1 MKLNIEIESGTFEK
15 VISDGIK
22 SLSPEEVGDLI
33 KQALL
38 EALTKCEEFKD
49 LLIVRD
55 KIGWSNTS
63 EIKLGPLASAA
74 IKSIDL
80 EPDISEFKKKMVD
93 ALMVHHREMVEDM
106 MMRLLIEKITYSD
119 SLRGAIE
126 ETVRRVL
133 YEARNNGRLQ

>member
-55 KIGWSNTS
+55 TVGWGNSS

-93 ALMVHHREMVEDM
+93 ALMAHHREMVEDM

-119 SLRGAIE
+119 SLRCAIE
-126 ETVRRVL
+126 GTVKRVL
-133 YEARNNGRLQ
+133 WEARGNG

>member
-22 SLSPEEVGDLI
+22 SLTPEEVGGLI
-33 KQALL
+33 KQAIL

-55 KIGWSNTS
+55 SIGWSNSS

-74 IKSIDL
+74 IKSINL
-80 EPDISEFKKKMVD
+80 EPEITEFKNKMVD
-93 ALMVHHREMVEDM
+93 ALMVHHREMVEEM
-106 MMRLLIEKITYSD
+106 MMRLFIEKISYGD

-126 ETVRRVL
+126 DTVRRVL
-133 YEARNNGRLQ
+133 YEASNNG

>member
-22 SLSPEEVGDLI
+22 ALTPEEVGDLI
-33 KQALL
+33 KQAIL
-38 EALTKCEEFKD
+38 EAFTKCEDFKD

-55 KIGWSNTS
+55 RIGWSDTY

-93 ALMVHHREMVEDM
+93 ALMAHHRVMVEEM
-106 MMRLLIEKITYSD
+106 MMRLLIEKISCSD
-119 SLRGAIE
+119 SLRVALDD
-126 ETVRRVL
+126 TVRAVL
-133 YEARNNGRLQ
+133 REARNNG

>member
-22 SLSPEEVGDLI
+22 SLTPEEVGDLI

-55 KIGWSNTS
+55 KIGWGNTS

-74 IKSIDL
+74 IKSISL
-80 EPDISEFKKKMVD
+80 EPEITEFKNKMVD
-93 ALMVHHREMVEDM
+93 ALMVNHREMVEEM
-106 MMRLLIEKITYSD
+106 MMRLLIEKISNSD

-126 ETVRRVL
+126 GTVRRVL
-133 YEARNNGRLQ
+133 WEARNNG

>member
-22 SLSPEEVGDLI
+22 SLTPEEVGGLI
-33 KQALL
+33 KQAIL

-55 KIGWSNTS
+55 SIGWSNTS
-63 EIKLGPLASAA
+63 EIKLGPLANAA

-93 ALMVHHREMVEDM
+93 ALMAHHRTMVEDM
-106 MMRLLIEKITYSD
+106 MMRLLIEKISYSD

-126 ETVRRVL
+126 DTVRRVL
-133 YEARNNGRLQ
+133 YEARNNG

>member
-22 SLSPEEVGDLI
+22 ALTPEEVGGLI
-33 KQALL
+33 KQAIL

-55 KIGWSNTS
+55 SIGWGNTS

-93 ALMVHHREMVEDM
+93 ALMAHHRTMVEDM
-106 MMRLLIEKITYSD
+106 MMRLLIEKISYSD

-126 ETVRRVL
+126 DTVRRVL
-133 YEARNNGRLQ
+133 YDARNNG

>member
-22 SLSPEEVGDLI
+22 ALTPEEVGGLI
-33 KQALL
+33 KQAIL
-38 EALTKCEEFKD
+38 EALTKCEDFKN

-55 KIGWSNTS
+55 SFGWGNTS

-93 ALMVHHREMVEDM
+93 ALMAHHRTMVEDM
-106 MMRLLIEKITYSD
+106 MMRLLIEKISYSD

-126 ETVRRVL
+126 DTVRRVL
-133 YEARNNGRLQ
+133 YDARNNG

>member
-22 SLSPEEVGDLI
+22 SLTPEEVGDLI

-55 KIGWSNTS
+55 SLGWGNT
-63 EIKLGPLASAA
+63 EIKLGPLANAA
-74 IKSIDL
+74 IKSISL
-80 EPDISEFKKKMVD
+80 EPEIRELKNKMVD
-93 ALMVHHREMVEDM
+93 ALMEHHREMVEEM
-106 MMRLLIEKITYSD
+106 MMRLLIEKISNSD

-126 ETVRRVL
+126 DTVRRVL
-133 YEARNNGRLQ
+133 WEARNNG

>member
-22 SLSPEEVGDLI
+22 SLTPEEVGDLI

-38 EALTKCEEFKD
+38 EALTKCEEFKN

-55 KIGWSNTS
+55 QIGWSGTS

-74 IKSIDL
+74 IGSIDL
-80 EPDISEFKKKMVD
+80 EPEISEFKKKMVD
-93 ALMVHHREMVEDM
+93 ALMANHRFLIEEM
-106 MMRLLIEKITYSD
+106 MMRLFIEKISNCD
-119 SLRGAIE
+119 SLRNAIE
-126 ETVRRVL
+126 DTVRLVL
-133 YEARNNGRLQ
+133 YEARNNG

>member
-22 SLSPEEVGDLI
+22 SLTPEEVGGLI
-33 KQALL
+33 KQAIL

-74 IKSIDL
+74 IKSISL
-80 EPDISEFKKKMVD
+80 EPEITEFKNKMVD
-93 ALMVHHREMVEDM
+93 ALMAHHREMVEEM
-106 MMRLLIEKITYSD
+106 MMRLLIEKISNSD

-126 ETVRRVL
+126 GTVRRVL
-133 YEARNNGRLQ
+133 WEARNNE

>member
-22 SLSPEEVGDLI
+22 SLTPEEVGDLI

-55 KIGWSNTS
+55 SVGWSQTS
-63 EIKLGPLASAA
+63 EIKLGPLANAA

-80 EPDISEFKKKMVD
+80 EPDISELKKKMVD
-93 ALMVHHREMVEDM
+93 ALMAHHRVMVEEM
-106 MMRLLIEKITYSD
+106 MMRLLIEKISYSD

-126 ETVRRVL
+126 NTVRRVL
-133 YEARNNGRLQ
+133 REEMNNG

>member
-22 SLSPEEVGDLI
+22 SLTPEEVGDLI

-74 IKSIDL
+74 IKSISL
-80 EPDISEFKKKMVD
+80 EPEITEFKNKMVN
-93 ALMVHHREMVEDM
+93 ALMAHHRVMVEEM
-106 MMRLLIEKITYSD
+106 MMRLLIEKISNCD
-119 SLRGAIE
+119 SLRNAIE

-133 YEARNNGRLQ
+133 WEARNNG

>member
-22 SLSPEEVGDLI
+22 SLTPEEVGDLI

-49 LLIVRD
+49 LLIVRESR
-55 KIGWSNTS
+55 GWGNT
-63 EIKLGPLASAA
+63 EITLGPLANAA

-80 EPDISEFKKKMVD
+80 EPDISDLKKKMVD
-93 ALMVHHREMVEDM
+93 ALMAHHREMVEDM
-106 MMRLLIEKITYSD
+106 MMRLLIEKISYSD

-126 ETVRRVL
+126 DTVRRVL
-133 YEARNNGRLQ
+133 YEARNNG

>member
-22 SLSPEEVGDLI
+22 SLAPEEVGDLI

-55 KIGWSNTS
+55 SVGWRNGS

-74 IKSIDL
+74 IKSINL
-80 EPDISEFKKKMVD
+80 EPEITEFKNKMVD

-126 ETVRRVL
+126 ETVSRLL
-133 YEARNNGRLQ
+133 YEARDNG

>member
-22 SLSPEEVGDLI
+22 SLTPEEVGGLI
-33 KQALL
+33 KQAIL
-38 EALTKCEEFKD
+38 EAFTKCEEFKD
-49 LLIVRD
+49 LLIVRESL
-55 KIGWSNTS
+55 GFGNT
-63 EIKLGPLASAA
+63 EIRLGPLASAA

-80 EPDISEFKKKMVD
+80 EPNISEFKKKMVD
-93 ALMVHHREMVEDM
+93 ALMAHHREMVEEM
-106 MMRLLIEKITYSD
+106 MMRLLIEKISNSD

-133 YEARNNGRLQ
+133 YEARNNG

>member
-22 SLSPEEVGDLI
+22 SLTPEEVGDLI

-55 KIGWSNTS
+55 SIGWGNAS
-63 EIKLGPLASAA
+63 EIKLGPLANAA

-80 EPDISEFKKKMVD
+80 EPDISALKKKMVD
-93 ALMVHHREMVEDM
+93 ALMAHHRVMVEEM
-106 MMRLLIEKITYSD
+106 MMRLLIEKISYSD

-126 ETVRRVL
+126 DTVRRVL
-133 YEARNNGRLQ
+133 HEAMNNG

>member
-22 SLSPEEVGDLI
+22 SLTPEEIGDLI

-38 EALTKCEEFKD
+38 EALTKCEDFKN

-55 KIGWSNTS
+55 TVGWSNAS

-80 EPDISEFKKKMVD
+80 GPDIEAFKKKMVD
-93 ALMVHHREMVEDM
+93 HLIVNHRRIVEDM
-106 MMRLLIEKITYSD
+106 IMRLLIEKISYSD

-126 ETVRRVL
+126 DTVRQVL
-133 YEARNNGRLQ
+133 YEARNNG

>member
-22 SLSPEEVGDLI
+22 SLTPEEVGGLI
-33 KQALL
+33 KQAIL

-55 KIGWSNTS
+55 SVGWNNYS

-80 EPDISEFKKKMVD
+80 GPDVEAFKKKMVD
-93 ALMVHHREMVEDM
+93 TLMVNHRKLVEDM
-106 MMRLLIEKITYSD
+106 MMRLFIEKISNSD

-126 ETVRRVL
+126 DTVRHVL
-133 YEARNNGRLQ
+133 YEARNNG

>member
-22 SLSPEEVGDLI
+22 SLTPEEVGDLI

-55 KIGWSNTS
+55 KIGWSNSS
-63 EIKLGPLASAA
+63 EIKLGPLANAA

-80 EPDISEFKKKMVD
+80 EPEITEFKNKMVD
-93 ALMVHHREMVEDM
+93 ALMAHHREIVEDM

-126 ETVRRVL
+126 CTVRSVL
-133 YEARNNGRLQ
+133 NEARNNE

>member
-38 EALTKCEEFKD
+38 EALTKCEDFKN

-55 KIGWSNTS
+55 TVGWSNAS

-80 EPDISEFKKKMVD
+80 GPDIEAFKKKMVD
-93 ALMVHHREMVEDM
+93 HLIVNHRRIVEDM
-106 MMRLLIEKITYSD
+106 IMRLLIEKISDSD

-126 ETVRRVL
+126 ETVRRML
-133 YEARNNGRLQ
+133 WEARNNG

>member
-22 SLSPEEVGDLI
+22 SLTPEEVGDLI
-33 KQALL
+33 KQTLL

-55 KIGWSNTS
+55 SVGLSNTS
-63 EIKLGPLASAA
+63 EIKLGPLANAA

-93 ALMVHHREMVEDM
+93 ALMAHHRFLVEEM
-106 MMRLLIEKITYSD
+106 MMRLFIAKTSNCD
-119 SLRGAIE
+119 SLRYAIE

-133 YEARNNGRLQ
+133 WEARNNG

>member
-22 SLSPEEVGDLI
+22 SLAPEEVGDLI

-38 EALTKCEEFKD
+38 EALTKCENFKD

-55 KIGWSNTS
+55 SVGYSCTS

-80 EPDISEFKKKMVD
+80 GPDIEAFKKKMVD
-93 ALMVHHREMVEDM
+93 HLMANHRRIVEDM
-106 MMRLLIEKITYSD
+106 MMRLLIEKISNSD
-119 SLRGAIE
+119 SLREAIE
-126 ETVRRVL
+126 FTVRRLL
-133 YEARNNGRLQ
+133 YEARNNG

>member
-22 SLSPEEVGDLI
+22 SLTPEEVGDLI

-55 KIGWSNTS
+55 SVGCGNAS
-63 EIKLGPLASAA
+63 EITLGPLANAA

-80 EPDISEFKKKMVD
+80 EPDISALKKKMVD
-93 ALMVHHREMVEDM
+93 ALMAHHRVMVEEM
-106 MMRLLIEKITYSD
+106 MMRLLIEKISYSD
-119 SLRGAIE
+119 SLRCALE
-126 ETVRRVL
+126 DTVRRVL
-133 YEARNNGRLQ
+133 HEAMNNG

>member
-22 SLSPEEVGDLI
+22 SLAPEEVGDLI

-55 KIGWSNTS
+55 SAGWRNGS

-74 IKSIDL
+74 IKSINL
-80 EPDISEFKKKMVD
+80 EPEITEFKNKMVD
-93 ALMVHHREMVEDM
+93 ALMAHHREIVEDM

-126 ETVRRVL
+126 DTVRRVL
-133 YEARNNGRLQ
+133 YEARNNG

>member
-22 SLSPEEVGDLI
+22 SLSPEEVADLI

-38 EALTKCEEFKD
+38 EALTKCEDFKN

-55 KIGWSNTS
+55 SVGWSNSS

-80 EPDISEFKKKMVD
+80 GPDIEAFKKKMVD
-93 ALMVHHREMVEDM
+93 HLLVNHRSIVEDM
-106 MMRLLIEKITYSD
+106 IMRLLIEKITYSD

-133 YEARNNGRLQ
+133 YEARNNG

>member
-22 SLSPEEVGDLI
+22 SLTPEEVGDLI

-38 EALTKCEEFKD
+38 EALTKCEEFKN

-55 KIGWSNTS
+55 KIGWSNTT

-74 IKSIDL
+74 IGSINL
-80 EPDISEFKKKMVD
+80 EPEISEFKNKMVD
-93 ALMVHHREMVEDM
+93 ALMAHHREMVEEM
-106 MMRLLIEKITYSD
+106 MMRLFVEKISNYD
-119 SLRGAIE
+119 SLRNAIE

-133 YEARNNGRLQ
+133 WEARNNG

>member
-22 SLSPEEVGDLI
+22 SLTPEEVGDLI

-55 KIGWSNTS
+55 SVGWRSSSS

-74 IKSIDL
+74 IKSINL
-80 EPDISEFKKKMVD
+80 EPEITEFKKKMVD

-133 YEARNNGRLQ
+133 YEARNNE